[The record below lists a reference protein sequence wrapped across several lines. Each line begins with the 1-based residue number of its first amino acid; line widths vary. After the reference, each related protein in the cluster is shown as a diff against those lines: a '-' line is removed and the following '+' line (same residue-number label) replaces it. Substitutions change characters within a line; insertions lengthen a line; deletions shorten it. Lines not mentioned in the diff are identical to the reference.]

1 MWAVY
6 IRLVPVG
13 GSLAASPGCWS
24 QALDGTM
31 MMFFGAPTRMVSISC
46 CTTGFS
52 ADQRTLTSIGSLN
65 GSKRT
70 LLAPENLGA
79 ISVQKVFASAAD
91 VPEVALSIWW

>member
-13 GSLAASPGCWS
+13 GSLAASAGCWS

-31 MMFFGAPTRMVSISC
+31 MMFLGAPARMVSISC

-52 ADQRTLTSIGSLN
+52 VDQPTFVSIGSLN
-65 GSKRT
+65 GS
-70 LLAPENLGA
+70 
-79 ISVQKVFASAAD
+79 
-91 VPEVALSIWW
+91 